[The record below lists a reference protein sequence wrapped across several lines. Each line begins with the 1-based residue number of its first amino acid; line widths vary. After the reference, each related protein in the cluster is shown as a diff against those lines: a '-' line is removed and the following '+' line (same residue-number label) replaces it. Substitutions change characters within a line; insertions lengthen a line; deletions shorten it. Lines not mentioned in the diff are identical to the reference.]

1 MHCHPCTPQVPACP
15 GLAPTHH
22 AAACCVVLS
31 GHACSYITRRAK
43 EEFHALAKGTDTAAA
58 EASWQRAQSQ
68 LDVWK
73 RQSLV
78 YGLYARKVKNVMVSP
93 FSAAV
98 VADVLPTDGVAAAA
112 QPVVQI
118 MRSPWGVWSRTGS
131 AGGVV

>member
-1 MHCHPCTPQVPACP
+1 M
-15 GLAPTHH
+15 APTHD
-22 AAACCVVLS
+22 AVCYVVLL
-31 GHACSYITRRAK
+31 GHSCSYITRRAK

-58 EASWQRAQSQ
+58 EAAWQRAQSQ

-93 FSAAV
+93 FSAAA
-98 VADVLPTDGVAAAA
+98 VAAVLPSDGIAAAA
-112 QPVVQI
+112 RPVVQT
-118 MRSPWGVWSRTGS
+118 MRSPCGVWSRTGY